1 MEKFYITTA
10 IDYASDVPHFGH
22 ALEKTQADVIA
33 RYQRFLGKEV
43 YFLSGADE
51 HGIKILKMA
60 EARGKNVK
68 DFVDENVEMYKKL
81 AVALGISIDD
91 FIRTTDKKRHW
102 SGAQALW
109 KKLDDSGDIYKAKYK
124 GYYCIGC
131 EAYITEKELVDGKC
145 PIHDKEPE
153 LIEEENYFFRLSK
166 YAEEIKNK
174 IKSDEFK
181 IIPVS
186 RKNEALVMLGG
197 GLEDISF
204 SRPVEKLD
212 WGVPVPND
220 SSQIMYVWCDA
231 LANYISALGYGS
243 TDDINF
249 AKFWPADLHVIGK
262 DISRFHAIVWPAM
275 LLSAGLPLPKEIL
288 VHGFAL
294 SGGRKMSKTLGNV
307 INPFDLIE
315 VYGADAVR
323 YYLLREITIFED
335 GDITEEKFKEA
346 YNANL
351 ANGLGNLTARIMKM
365 SEQYFEV
372 ECLRSLASKNLEALL
387 LSGIGDYK
395 KFMDDF
401 ELNKAMDF
409 IWQKISDLDKK
420 IQETEPFKLIKTDE
434 KAAKKIL
441 LELVSGLFEI
451 AIMLEPFLPETSE
464 KILRAIEANKMPE
477 PLFLRK

>member
-43 YFLSGADE
+43 YFLSGSDE
-51 HGIKILKMA
+51 HGIKILKRA

-102 SGAQALW
+102 PGAQTLW
-109 KKLDDSGDIYKAKYK
+109 KKLDDAGDIYKAKYK
-124 GYYCIGC
+124 GYYCVGC
-131 EAYITEKELVDGKC
+131 EAYITEKELVGGKC
-145 PIHDKEPE
+145 QIHDKEPE
-153 LIEEENYFFRLSK
+153 LIEEENYFFRISK
-166 YAEEIKNK
+166 YAQEIENK
-174 IKSDEFK
+174 IKSDELK

-186 RKNEALVMLGG
+186 RKNEALAMLGA
-197 GLEDISF
+197 GLEDMSF
-204 SRPVEKLD
+204 SRFAEKLN

-220 SSQIMYVWCDA
+220 PSQIMYVWCDA
-231 LANYISALGYGS
+231 LANYVSALGYGS
-243 TDDINF
+243 DDNNNF

-365 SEQYFEV
+365 SEQY
-372 ECLRSLASKNLEALL
+372 LQKSKIKNQKSKFLDE
-387 LSGIGDYK
+387 YK
-395 KFMDDF
+395 KFMDSF
-401 ELNKAMDF
+401 EINKAADF
-409 IWQKISDLDKK
+409 IWQKISDMDKK
-420 IQETEPFKLIKTDE
+420 IQETEPFKLIKTE
-434 KAAKKIL
+434 PGRAKEIL
-441 LELVSGLFEI
+441 SELVFGLKQI
-451 AIMLEPFLPETSE
+451 AEMLAPFLPETSE
-464 KILRAIEANKMPE
+464 KILRAIEVNKMPE

>member
-60 EARGKNVK
+60 EARGKNIK

-102 SGAQALW
+102 PGAQTLW
-109 KKLDDSGDIYKAKYK
+109 KKLDDAGDIYKAKYK

-131 EAYITEKELVDGKC
+131 EAYITEKELVGGKC

-153 LIEEENYFFRLSK
+153 LIEEENYFFKISK
-166 YAEEIKNK
+166 YAQEIENK
-174 IKSDEFK
+174 IKSGELK

-186 RKNEALVMLGG
+186 RKNEALAMLGAE
-197 GLEDISF
+197 LEDMSF
-204 SRPVEKLD
+204 SRSAEKIN

-220 SSQIMYVWCDA
+220 PSQIMYVWCDA

-249 AKFWPADLHVIGK
+249 TKFWPADLHVIGK

-315 VYGADAVR
+315 EYGADAVR

-335 GDITEEKFKEA
+335 GDITEEKFKET

-365 SEQYFEV
+365 SEQYLGAGEIGAR
-372 ECLRSLASKNLEALL
+372 ELE
-387 LSGIGDYK
+387 K
-395 KFMDDF
+395 KFPPEYAQFMDNF
-401 ELNKAMDF
+401 EINKAADF

-441 LELVSGLFEI
+441 LELASGLFEI